1 MSLDGQMINRPGFNW
16 SAGFVFSHEKGKVQ
30 NLGPYTFITTGD
42 VSGQGLSGVSS
53 QRILP
58 GQPLGTFYGPQF
70 VGVNAQGQQ
79 LFNHYTVTTT
89 TDANG
94 VVHTTQTLNGTTIA
108 PTADDNVILGN
119 ANPTYTLGLHSATNW
134 RQFDFSFLVNSAHG
148 QKVFNNTAL
157 VYASKT
163 NATQDWNFLASA
175 LNDGIGVHEPSI
187 YSSKWV
193 ENGSF
198 VRLQNVTV
206 GYTFEVPKFT
216 GQGRTARLSLS
227 GDNLW
232 ISTPYTGYDPE
243 VYTDALIASR
253 GVDYL
258 HYPRPR
264 TITGGLRVTF

>member
-1 MSLDGQMINRPGFNW
+1 MSRPAFTWTG
-16 SAGFVFSHEKGKVQ
+16 GLVFSHEKNKVQ
-30 NLGPYTFITTGD
+30 NLGPYAFITTGD
-42 VSGQGLSGVSS
+42 VSGQGQSGQRA

-79 LFNHYTVTTT
+79 LFNKYTVTTT

-94 VVHTTQTLNGTTIA
+94 VVHTTRALNGTTTA
-108 PTADDNVILGN
+108 PGADDNVILGS
-119 ANPTYTLGLHSATNW
+119 ANPTYSLGLRSQANW
-134 RQFDFSFLVNSAHG
+134 KAFDMSMQLNNVHG

-157 VYASKT
+157 VYGTKA
-163 NATQDWNFLASA
+163 NALTDKNFLLSA

-187 YSSKWV
+187 YSSKYV
-193 ENGSF
+193 EDGSF

-206 GYTFEVPKFT
+206 GWTFDMPRLT
-216 GQGRTARLSLS
+216 GMGRTARLSLS

-232 ISTPYTGYDPE
+232 LHTSYTGYDPE
-243 VYTDALIASR
+243 VYTEALIGSR

-264 TITGGLRVTF
+264 TFTGGLRVTF